1 MRFPVQ
7 HYMLQGSHV
16 GYEAA
21 HNGLTG
27 TAGSHVIPATALAQ
41 YVGRHYTTQAL
52 PAHGYSIP
60 ASTWLPQ
67 YVMQPAPPHHLAQID
82 VCAIYIPY
90 LIYNLKPTFTVP
102 VVTVFRVSATAVC
115 LKSLRFDTR
124 QSPSTPGWGWLWT

>member
-16 GYEAA
+16 GYDSS

-27 TAGSHVIPATALAQ
+27 GAGAHVMPATLAQ
-41 YVGRHYTTQAL
+41 YVGRHYATQAL

-82 VCAIYIPY
+82 VCRSYT
-90 LIYNLKPTFTVP
+90 LLNKL
-102 VVTVFRVSATAVC
+102 FRT
-115 LKSLRFDTR
+115 
-124 QSPSTPGWGWLWT
+124 